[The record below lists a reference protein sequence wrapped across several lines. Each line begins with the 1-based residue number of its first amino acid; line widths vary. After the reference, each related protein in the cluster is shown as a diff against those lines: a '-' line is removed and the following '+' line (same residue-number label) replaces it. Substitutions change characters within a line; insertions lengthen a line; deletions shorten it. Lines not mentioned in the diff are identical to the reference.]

1 MSFADDLAVL
11 QRGCSDAEAQ
21 AFFDTL
27 PPIAAERIFGR
38 WRGSEIPTGHP
49 LNGLLASFGW
59 YGKEFV
65 DLETVHP
72 LLFEDDSGEIFTVDP
87 RKVPMDL
94 APHVPKHAG
103 VVGRRML
110 SLVRSVV
117 GTSKPRARLR
127 NLEFRGKVSAAMIYD
142 HLPVQDMFRHVDETT
157 LLGVMDRRDD
167 SRFLYFVLR
176 RVGARG
182 T

>member
-1 MSFADDLAVL
+1 MSSAPDLARTL
-11 QRGCSDAEAQ
+11 AALEPGCTDDEAQ
-21 AFFDTL
+21 RFFDML
-27 PPIAAERIFGR
+27 EPIAADRMFGR
-38 WRGSEIPTGHP
+38 WRGSEVHTGHP
-49 LNGLLASFGW
+49 LDGLLESYGW

-72 LLFEDDSGEIFTVDP
+72 LLFEDGRGETFAVDP

-94 APHVPKHAG
+94 APHVPRGPAS
-103 VVGRRML
+103 VVKRAL

-142 HLPVQDMFRHVDETT
+142 HLPIQDAFRRVDEDT
-157 LLGVMDRRDD
+157 LLGAMDRRGDA
-167 SRFLYFVLR
+167 RLRYVVLR
-176 RVGARG
+176 RV